1 MTKFCPTK
9 GGNMRHVSEYL
20 SGILREMRVAQTK
33 NWKEF
38 IDEAKQR
45 QHKLNEICK
54 NELHNEKILESIWSG
69 PHDEDSAEQ

>member
-1 MTKFCPTK
+1 
-9 GGNMRHVSEYL
+9 MRHVSEYL

-45 QHKLNEICK
+45 QR
-54 NELHNEKILESIWSG
+54 
-69 PHDEDSAEQ
+69 